1 MRDRKRLADFVVF
14 ILLFLAIAI
23 GWLLGR
29 TGAGGGPAR
38 IAPPVPLPYR
48 GEPDEFPYDTGDG
61 AIDAF
66 INGLEVNS
74 DTVETHIAL
83 GSQLRRR
90 GEVERAVRVHR
101 NLLEAPLPRA
111 RLDQAQLELARD
123 YISAGLLDR
132 AEELLLKL
140 VQGSSGHRQD
150 AQRHLL
156 EIYETERD
164 WQRATDTARELLAGS
179 RPTGP
184 APPGPPVEMRLAHY
198 HCELAAEASQRG
210 DHDRARGLLQE
221 ALRQDP
227 RGPRASIL
235 LGEVEY
241 LAGNYRA
248 ALASLQQVAGQDPDF
263 IPETLDCLGK
273 CYRALGDEQGL
284 RDWLFD
290 CLKRRGSAPLV
301 VAVTDHLA
309 AAEGETAARD
319 FLGRCLPENPSLPG
333 LSRLIELQL
342 AGSAGEARAQLAQ
355 LRDLV
360 GRLQSR
366 RPTYRCAHCGFTGH
380 NLHWHCPGC
389 KHWGSIKAAGDTGV
403 Q

>member
-1 MRDRKRLADFVVF
+1 MADFVVF

-29 TGAGGGPAR
+29 TGAGGGSAR
-38 IAPPVPLPYR
+38 VAPPVPLPYR
-48 GEPDEFPYDTGDG
+48 GEPDEFPYDSGDG

-66 INGLEVNS
+66 INGLEVTS

-111 RLDQAQLELARD
+111 QLDQAQLELARD

-140 VQGSSGHRQD
+140 VRGSGGHRQD

-164 WQRATDTARELLAGS
+164 WQRAMDTARELLAGG
-179 RPTGP
+179 RPNGSAP
-184 APPGPPVEMRLAHY
+184 AGAPVEVRLAHY
-198 HCELAAEASQRG
+198 HCELAVEASQRG
-210 DHDRARGLLQE
+210 EHDRARQLLQE

-227 RGPRASIL
+227 GGPRASIL

-241 LAGNYRA
+241 VAGNHQA
-248 ALASLQQVAGQDPDF
+248 ALASLQRVAGQDPDF
-263 IPETLDCLGK
+263 IPEMLDCLRN

-284 RDWLFD
+284 RDWLFA
-290 CLKRRGSAPLV
+290 CLDRRGSAPLL
-301 VAVTDHLA
+301 VAVTDYLA
-309 AAEGETAARD
+309 AAEGETAARE
-319 FLGRCLPENPSLPG
+319 FLDRYLPENPSLPG
-333 LSRLIELQL
+333 LSRLIDLQL
-342 AGSAGEARAQLAQ
+342 AASEGDARAQLVQ

-366 RPTYRCAHCGFTGH
+366 RPTYRCGHCGFTGH

-389 KHWGSIKAAGDTGV
+389 KHWGSVKAAGDGGG

>member
-1 MRDRKRLADFVVF
+1 MADLVVF

-29 TGAGGGPAR
+29 TGAGGGGAR
-38 IAPPVPLPYR
+38 TAPPAPPTYR
-48 GEPDEFPYDTGDG
+48 GNTDELPYDTGDG

-66 INGLEVNS
+66 INQLEVNS

-83 GSQLRRR
+83 GAQLRRR

-101 NLLEAPLPRA
+101 NLLGATQLPRA

-123 YISAGLLDR
+123 YTSAGLLDR

-140 VQGSSGHRQD
+140 VRDGGGRRHD

-164 WQRATDTARELLAGS
+164 WQRATETARELLAGGS
-179 RPTGP
+179 ARGV
-184 APPGPPVEMRLAHY
+184 APSGPPVEVRLAHY
-198 HCELAAEASQRG
+198 QCELAAEASQRG
-210 DHDRARGLLQE
+210 DHERARTLLRE

-227 RGPRASIL
+227 RSPRASIL

-241 LAGNYRA
+241 LAGNHRA
-248 ALASLQQVAGQDPDF
+248 GLAALQQVGVQDPDF
-263 IPETLDCLGK
+263 IPETLECMRN

-284 RDWLFD
+284 RDWLFA
-290 CLKRRGSAPLV
+290 CLERRCSAPLL
-301 VAVTDHLA
+301 VAVADYLA
-309 AAEGETAARD
+309 ATEGAEAAAG
-319 FLGRCLPENPSLPG
+319 FLGRHLPDNPSLLG
-333 LSRLIELQL
+333 LSRLIDLQL
-342 AGSAGEARAQLAQ
+342 AMSDGEPRARLGQ
-355 LRDLV
+355 LRELV
-360 GRLQSR
+360 TQLQSR
-366 RPTYRCAHCGFTGH
+366 RPVYRCGHCGFTGH

-389 KHWGSIKAAGDTGV
+389 KHWGSVKAVGDSGV